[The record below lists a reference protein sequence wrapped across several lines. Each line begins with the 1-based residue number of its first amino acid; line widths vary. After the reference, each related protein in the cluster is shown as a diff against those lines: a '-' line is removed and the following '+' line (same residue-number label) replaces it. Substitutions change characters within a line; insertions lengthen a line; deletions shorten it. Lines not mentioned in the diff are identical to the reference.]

1 MLEYVLALVLAFVL
15 SVLLTPVAR
24 RLAFRLG
31 SVHYPKAISIDTH
44 VNPIPYLGGL
54 PILVA
59 ALVTSLVLAPG
70 PFTWWPVLVGAIVVA
85 GGALIDDAKAL
96 SVGGKL
102 ISQFVAAVF
111 LLVVGRQIIGIPSV
125 FNYGII
131 DVTITFIWLVGMMNA
146 VNFLDIMD
154 GLAGGVSTMAAIGFA
169 GIALLLGNE
178 VVAIMALAVAGGSI
192 GFLIFN
198 FNPAK
203 IFMGDT
209 GSQFL
214 GLMLAVFPL
223 MLLKGVTA
231 VTGREIIITNQ
242 RVVFLT
248 LIVLAIPLFEMTFT
262 STIRAING
270 KAPWMGSKDH
280 FPLRCFARGYSVRQI
295 VVTVYGVGA
304 TLALLSI
311 GLTLSQPAWV
321 YLTLAA
327 LVVAAGFFSLW
338 LTRMQLPKI
347 VSPIQKE
354 KVQKAG

>member
-1 MLEYVLALVLAFVL
+1 MLDFMMVALALVLAFIL
-15 SVLLTPVAR
+15 SVSLTPVAR

-54 PILVA
+54 PILAA
-59 ALVTSLVLAPG
+59 ALISSLIFVPG
-70 PFTWWPVLVGAIVVA
+70 PFTWWPVLVASIIVA

-96 SVGGKL
+96 SVGAKL

-111 LLVVGRQIIGIPSV
+111 LLVVGRNIIEIPSI
-125 FNYGII
+125 FNNGLI
-131 DVTITFIWLVGMMNA
+131 DVTITFVWLVGMMNA

-154 GLAGGVSTMAAIGFA
+154 GLAGGVSTMAALGFA
-169 GIALLLGNE
+169 GVALLLGNP
-178 VVAIMALAVAGGSI
+178 VVAIMALAVAGGAI

-223 MLLKGVTA
+223 MLLKEVSGVT
-231 VTGREIIITNQ
+231 GQ
-242 RVVFLT
+242 RIVFLS

-295 VVTVYGVGA
+295 VVTVYVVGVI
-304 TLALLSI
+304 LALLGVVLVTSK
-311 GLTLSQPAWV
+311 QAWLF
-321 YLTLAA
+321 LTLAVV
-327 LVVAAGFFSLW
+327 VVAAGAFSLW
-338 LTRMQLPKI
+338 LTRIRLPKF
-347 VSPIQKE
+347 VSPIKE
-354 KVQKAG
+354 KVQKVG